1 MAATLIGR
9 VMPYASRRRI
19 LVPSNRIARIS
30 IPRETALRRDPV
42 RPAPAPVQRS
52 SSNEVE
58 SSLTTTTEAGNRPTL
73 ERCADDGVADNGVMA
88 LNSIQDAAGKAGR
101 RLHANAI
108 ALIALLCLIPAG
120 LYYAML
126 LGFGSAHFLAP
137 VPHGLTFNSML
148 LHLLHGT
155 FDVDPQAIGD
165 EGSLRNGLI
174 YTYFG
179 VVLALL
185 RLPLLWTTDFATT
198 DFTRLSCL
206 AAVSV
211 MALFKVAS
219 ALTVWRANPVR
230 ERTILLT
237 FLTIA
242 ILIGGPQIQ
251 FLRASIYQEVMTW
264 AAAFGAAFV
273 YVVLRGYYSPQGFTA
288 GRLATLAAI
297 AGLCLLTRASTGLG
311 LYLAFG
317 LLCLALVW
325 RGLATERGGRV
336 KMLARL
342 AAPALI
348 AAAFVVVAGIVNYGR
363 WGSPLLFT
371 DPQTHLWAMLHAPD
385 RLRRGQEYGAFNI
398 VRLGYALAYYFVPVW
413 VLRDSDGELLWSA
426 FQHRTI
432 DSVELPP
439 SSFFASDPLI
449 LALAVF
455 ALVQLVRHRHVIDRM
470 VAVPVLAGLAVPI
483 ALILTFISMTFRY
496 RMEFYPFLDLC
507 GFLGFGVLLS
517 RTQRPPARSFVAA
530 ALFGVVASHALWV
543 LYMLSPFGS
552 ADELMRGMDIAS
564 YYASWF
570 R

>member
-1 MAATLIGR
+1 MTLDLTKIA
-9 VMPYASRRRI
+9 ASR
-19 LVPSNRIARIS
+19 
-30 IPRETALRRDPV
+30 
-42 RPAPAPVQRS
+42 
-52 SSNEVE
+52 
-58 SSLTTTTEAGNRPTL
+58 
-73 ERCADDGVADNGVMA
+73 ADRG
-88 LNSIQDAAGKAGR
+88 SR
-101 RLHANAI
+101 ANTI
-108 ALIALLCLIPAG
+108 ALVALLSVIPAG

-126 LGFGSAHFLAP
+126 LALGSAHFLAP

-148 LHLLHGT
+148 LHLLDGT

-165 EGSLRNGLI
+165 EGALRNGLT

-211 MALFKVAS
+211 MALFKVGS

-230 ERTILLT
+230 ERATLAT
-237 FLTIA
+237 FLIIS

-251 FLRASIYQEVMTW
+251 FLRASIYQEVVSW

-288 GRLATLAAI
+288 SRLAALAAI
-297 AGLCLLTRASTGLG
+297 AGLCMLTRASTGLG
-311 LYLAFG
+311 LYLAFS
-317 LLCLALVW
+317 LLCLALLW
-325 RGLATERGGRV
+325 RGLPGDRRGWTT
-336 KMLARL
+336 MLGRL

-348 AAAFVVVAGIVNYGR
+348 AAAFAVVAGIVNYYR

-385 RLRRGQEYGAFNI
+385 RLRRAQEYGAFNI
-398 VRLGYALAYYFVPVW
+398 VRMGYALAYYFVPVW
-413 VLRDSDGELLWSA
+413 VLRGSDGELLWSA

-432 DSVELPP
+432 NSVELPP
-439 SSFFASDPLI
+439 SSFFVSDPLI
-449 LALAVF
+449 LALAIF
-455 ALVQLVRHRHVIDRM
+455 ALIQLIRDRRVIDRT

-496 RMEFYPFLDLC
+496 RMEFYPFLDFC

-517 RTQRPPARSFVAA
+517 RMQRPPARSFVAA
-530 ALFGVVASHALWV
+530 ALLGVVASHALWF

-552 ADELMRGMDIAS
+552 ADELMHGMDIAS
-564 YYASWF
+564 FYTSWF